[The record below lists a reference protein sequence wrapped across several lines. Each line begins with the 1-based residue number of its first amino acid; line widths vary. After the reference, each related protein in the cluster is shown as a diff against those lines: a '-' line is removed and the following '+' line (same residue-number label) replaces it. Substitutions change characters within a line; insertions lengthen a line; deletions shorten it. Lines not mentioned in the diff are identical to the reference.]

1 MMMRLMTLFILVAAP
16 TLFAVAQYTNSGANW
31 KVLSGL
37 TYDKSEDQYG
47 EIYVP
52 KFSEDIKKLNGKTIV
67 LEGYVVPF
75 EGLFDP
81 KKIIVSALPIAS
93 CFFCGGSGP
102 ETVAEVYL
110 KDPVKYTAKPVR
122 VTGRLELNS
131 KDANQLMYI
140 LRDAKMEIL

>member
-1 MMMRLMTLFILVAAP
+1 MMRAFFIIGCMSFLTTTLK
-16 TLFAVAQYTNSGANW
+16 AQYTSSGQNW
-31 KVLSGL
+31 KTLSVIS
-37 TYDKSEDQYG
+37 YDKSEDEYG

-52 KFSEDIKKLNGKTIV
+52 KFSEGVKKLNGKIIV
-67 LEGYVVPF
+67 LEGYIVPF
-75 EGLFDP
+75 EGLFNP
-81 KKIIVSALPIAS
+81 QKIILSALPIAQ

-110 KDPVKYTAKPVR
+110 KVSTKYTTSQVR

-140 LRDAKMEIL
+140 LRDAKLEIL